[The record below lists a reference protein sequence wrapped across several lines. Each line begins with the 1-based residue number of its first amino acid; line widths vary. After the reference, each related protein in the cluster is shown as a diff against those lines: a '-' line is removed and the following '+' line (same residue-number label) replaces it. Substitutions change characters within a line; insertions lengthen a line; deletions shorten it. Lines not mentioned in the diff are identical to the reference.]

1 MNNFVYFNPVKVV
14 FGKGSIASL
23 SDLIPKGQKIMLAYG
38 GGSIKQNGVYDQV
51 VKALKGYDVV
61 EFSGI
66 EPNPGYETCMQAVE
80 IVKKEKVEFILAV
93 GGGSVLDGVK
103 FIAAASKFEGGDP
116 WKILSDKAEVK
127 SAMPLGSVITLPA
140 TGSEMNAYSVVS
152 KKSTNE
158 KFAFYS
164 PEVFPKF
171 SIIDPEV
178 TFSLPKRQVINGLV
192 DTFVHVVEQYATF
205 NVNSPLQD
213 RQAEAILNTLV
224 EISKD
229 VLNKENDY
237 ESRANFFWCATSAL
251 NGVISCGVPQDWATH
266 MIGHELTALYGID
279 HAQSLAIV
287 LPRVWKY
294 NLELKQEKLLQFGE
308 RVFGIDGK
316 DNKKTA
322 LKVIKRTEKFF
333 QKLGIKTKL
342 SDYKIDA
349 KDAAEKIS
357 ERFKTREAKLGEK
370 EQLTYKDIKKIL
382 KKC

>member
-1 MNNFVYFNPVKVV
+1 MNNFVYYNPVKVV
-14 FGKGSIASL
+14 FGKDSIASL

-51 VKALKGYDVV
+51 VKALKGYEVV

-66 EPNPGYETCMQAVE
+66 EPNPAYETCMKAVE
-80 IVKKEKVEFILAV
+80 IVKAQKIDFILAV

-103 FIAAASKFEGGDP
+103 FIAAASKFENGDP
-116 WKILSDKAEVK
+116 WKILADKAEVK
-127 SAMPLGSVITLPA
+127 SAMPLGSIITLPA

-171 SIIDPEV
+171 SIIDPEA
-178 TFSLPKRQVINGLV
+178 TFSLPKKQVINGLV
-192 DTFVHVVEQYATF
+192 DTFVHVVEQYVTF

-213 RQAEAILNTLV
+213 RQAESILSTII

-266 MIGHELTALYGID
+266 MIGHELTAFYGID

-294 NLELKQEKLLQFGE
+294 NLELKEEKLLQFGE
-308 RVFGIDGK
+308 RVFGIEGK
-316 DNKKTA
+316 DKKKTA

-349 KDAAEKIS
+349 KDAADKIS
-357 ERFKTREAKLGEK
+357 KRFKTREAKLGEK

-382 KKC
+382 KDC

>member
-1 MNNFVYFNPVKVV
+1 MNNFIYFNPVKVV
-14 FGKGSIASL
+14 FGKGTIASI
-23 SDLIPKGQKIMLAYG
+23 SDLIPKDKKVMLAYG

-51 VKALKGYDVV
+51 VKALSGYNFV

-66 EPNPGYETCMQAVE
+66 EPNPAYETCMRAVQ
-80 IVKKEKVEFILAV
+80 IIKEQNIGFILAV

-103 FIAAASKFEGGDP
+103 FIAAASKFEDGDP
-116 WKILSDKAEVK
+116 WKILSEKAVVK
-127 SAMPLGSVITLPA
+127 SALPLGSVITLPA

-171 SIIDPEV
+171 SIIDPE
-178 TFSLPKRQVINGLV
+178 TTYSLPKKQLINGLV
-192 DTFVHVVEQYATF
+192 DTFVHVLEQYATF
-205 NVNSPLQD
+205 DVNSPLQD
-213 RQAEAILNTLV
+213 RQSESILSTIV
-224 EISKD
+224 EISED
-229 VLNKENDY
+229 VLNKKEDY

-287 LPRVWKY
+287 LPRVWEY
-294 NLELKQEKLLQFGE
+294 NLKLKQKKILQFGK
-308 RVFGIDGK
+308 RVFGIEGK
-316 DNKKTA
+316 ENKKTA

-333 QKLGIKTKL
+333 QQLGIKTNL
-342 SDYKIDA
+342 SDYKIDVEE
-349 KDAAEKIS
+349 AAEKIS
-357 ERFKTREAKLGEK
+357 ERFKARDTKLGEK
-370 EQLTYKDIKKIL
+370 EQLTCKDIKKIINH
-382 KKC
+382 C

>member
-66 EPNPGYETCMQAVE
+66 EPNPDYETCMQAVE

-294 NLELKQEKLLQFGE
+294 NLELKQQKLLQYGR
-308 RVFGIDGK
+308 RVFEIDGK

>member
-14 FGKGSIASL
+14 FGKGSISSL

-140 TGSEMNAYSVVS
+140 TGSEMNAYSVIS

-294 NLELKQEKLLQFGE
+294 NLELKQQKLLQYGE
-308 RVFGIDGK
+308 RVFGIEGK

-333 QKLGIKTKL
+333 QKLGIKTEL
-342 SDYKIDA
+342 SDYKIEA
-349 KDAAEKIS
+349 KDAADKIS
-357 ERFKTREAKLGEK
+357 ERFKLREAKLGEK

-382 KKC
+382 KNC

>member
-23 SDLIPKGQKIMLAYG
+23 SDLIPKEQKIMLAYG

-51 VKALKGYDVV
+51 VKTLKDYDVV

-66 EPNPGYETCMQAVE
+66 EPNPAYETCMKAVQ
-80 IVKKEKVEFILAV
+80 IVKDQKIEFILAV

-116 WKILSDKAEVK
+116 WKILSEKAEVK

-158 KFAFYS
+158 KFSFYS

-171 SIIDPEV
+171 SIIDPEA
-178 TFSLPKRQVINGLV
+178 TFSLPKKQVINGLV

-213 RQAEAILNTLV
+213 RQAESILNTII

-237 ESRANFFWCATSAL
+237 DSRANFFWCATSAL

-266 MIGHELTALYGID
+266 MIGHELTALYGLD

-294 NLELKQEKLLQFGE
+294 NLELKQDKLIQFGK

-316 DNKKTA
+316 GNKKTA

-333 QKLGIKTKL
+333 QKLGIRTNL
-342 SDYKIDA
+342 SDYKIEA
-349 KDAAEKIS
+349 KEAAGKIS
-357 ERFKTREAKLGEK
+357 ERFKTRDAKLGEK
-370 EQLTYKDIKKIL
+370 EQLTYKYVKKIL
-382 KKC
+382 KNC

>member
-294 NLELKQEKLLQFGE
+294 NLELKQQKLLQFGE

-316 DNKKTA
+316 DNKKTT

>member
-294 NLELKQEKLLQFGE
+294 NLELKQQKLLQYGR
-308 RVFGIDGK
+308 RVFEIDGK